1 MAKNLR
7 RTALTSDEASIEW
20 NRDAEV
26 SEWLVKLSGA
36 GSQEIFATAENSYDF
51 TGLLPVTT
59 YTVSVGHLCGEDTSA
74 WTSISFTTGGAECD
88 PITDVAVSDITRNSA
103 RLSWTGSASDYRIR
117 IRPTMG
123 DNPSWTYYAV
133 TGAQSYQ
140 LTNLSIATEYEGG
153 IQSICGEASGD
164 TSAYV
169 DFEPFTTLELTCFEP
184 YSMSVGEITYNSA
197 EFTWEGD
204 ADRYQVEWTA
214 GSGAERAVCEGKA
227 YTLEGLDAST
237 LYEVRVRSICS
248 AGDTSDWSDERRFRT
263 LEMPGCPAP
272 TDLRVESVT
281 ETSATLLWSLES
293 EFEIAGYLL
302 RYRAADVQVWD
313 SVRDITAMQYN
324 LTGLEPQTAY
334 VWSVLSACAD
344 GRYSGWGIQSRFESE
359 GAGNETGDPC
369 GLFLTAS
376 KGQIHV
382 MNPSAV
388 QIERIRVY
396 NLSGTMMEE
405 YVVRSDGN
413 VILTTELSTQVAI
426 VEILLDAAQAVRF
439 KLLIP

>member
-1 MAKNLR
+1 
-7 RTALTSDEASIEW
+7 
-20 NRDAEV
+20 
-26 SEWLVKLSGA
+26 
-36 GSQEIFATAENSYDF
+36 
-51 TGLLPVTT
+51 
-59 YTVSVGHLCGEDTSA
+59 
-74 WTSISFTTGGAECD
+74 
-88 PITDVAVSDITRNSA
+88 
-103 RLSWTGSASDYRIR
+103 
-117 IRPTMG
+117 
-123 DNPSWTYYAV
+123 
-133 TGAQSYQ
+133 
-140 LTNLSIATEYEGG
+140 
-153 IQSICGEASGD
+153 
-164 TSAYV
+164 
-169 DFEPFTTLELTCFEP
+169 
-184 YSMSVGEITYNSA
+184 
-197 EFTWEGD
+197 
-204 ADRYQVEWTA
+204 
-214 GSGAERAVCEGKA
+214 
-227 YTLEGLDAST
+227 
-237 LYEVRVRSICS
+237 
-248 AGDTSDWSDERRFRT
+248 
-263 LEMPGCPAP
+263 MPGCPAP

-382 MNPSAV
+382 MTAV